1 VTKLTVLRWIIFVVA
16 GGLYGRVTAEY
27 GLFFRRWQWWAGMLI
42 MCLVL
47 SILLNLL
54 QIK

>member
-1 VTKLTVLRWIIFVVA
+1 MMNLTVLRWIIFFVA
-16 GGLYGRVTAEY
+16 GVFYGIVTAEY
-27 GLFFRRWQWWAGMLI
+27 GLFFRMWQWWAGMLI
-42 MCLVL
+42 MCPVL